1 MLDFL
6 EEASV
11 EGGQARHLA
20 GARQAVDEV
29 VQFLVLDV
37 VLRSSSARRPRAR
50 RCINRYCLATRFTVY
65 LDALSLADGSRTI
78 SQPTSPPFL
87 LPPFPTQPQPM
98 PLPVSLGFL
107 ECLACF
113 FGLLNIALN

>member
-37 VLRSSSARRPRAR
+37 VLRSSSARRPCAAPPSAPAVQLPHAVGRAQPRQLCVRLEQRETRSR
-50 RCINRYCLATRFTVY
+50 RC
-65 LDALSLADGSRTI
+65 
-78 SQPTSPPFL
+78 QL
-87 LPPFPTQPQPM
+87 LRRG
-98 PLPVSLGFL
+98 V
-107 ECLACF
+107 
-113 FGLLNIALN
+113 LL

>member
-1 MLDFL
+1 MRSWCCCCCYCWYCNSLFKNTGFVYPL
-6 EEASV
+6 FVGVRS
-11 EGGQARHLA
+11 GW
-20 GARQAVDEV
+20 
-29 VQFLVLDV
+29 QF
-37 VLRSSSARRPRAR
+37 SFATARAR

-65 LDALSLADGSRTI
+65 LDALSLADGRRTI